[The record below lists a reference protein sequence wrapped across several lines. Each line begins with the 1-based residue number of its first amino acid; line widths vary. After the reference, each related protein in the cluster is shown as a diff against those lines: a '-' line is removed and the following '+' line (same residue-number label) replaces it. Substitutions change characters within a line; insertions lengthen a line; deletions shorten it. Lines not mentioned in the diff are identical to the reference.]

1 MSKFR
6 TGIQERGISVFP
18 KRGGLSIRHIIGIAV
33 AFSITITSGILLW
46 NTGSFSHVLAVYD
59 SHALPQDSPNNLIHN
74 DKKSGMLDTIRI
86 RTFDIDWYT
95 LATVDGPMKVLSG
108 KQVNFIL
115 DLTGTSSSTN
125 SIVVTIT
132 GNGGQYVLIF
142 PHSQDHKFVDKI
154 QFQYAFPSP
163 GTYNVDITFG
173 GPAPANFNVN
183 VANRESVA

>member
-1 MSKFR
+1 M
-6 TGIQERGISVFP
+6 EY
-18 KRGGLSIRHIIGIAV
+18 
-33 AFSITITSGILLW
+33 
-46 NTGSFSHVLAVYD
+46 GSFSHVLAVYD
-59 SHALPQDSPNNLIHN
+59 SHALPQASTNNLIHN
-74 DKKSGMLDTIRI
+74 DKKSGTLDTVRI

-115 DLTGTSSSTN
+115 
-125 SIVVTIT
+125 VF
-132 GNGGQYVLIF
+132 NGHIIIDEFYSGHNHRRWRTVRSFF

-173 GPAPANFNVN
+173 GPAAANFNVN
-183 VANRESVA
+183 VANKESVA